1 MQYFTKREIEQ
12 MKATAQKMSYPSYD
26 DYSRFLDN
34 EMDYYVSNG
43 INYNSNNKYY
53 NKLLEVSSILNDEIF
68 EASKEINN
76 NMYDKNEVQKITDTI
91 YKEYG
96 LDSVNCVY
104 YILSKCSKHEQQHI
118 KKYIDLVKMNYN
130 K

>member
-12 MKATAQKMSYPSYD
+12 MKATAKKMNYPSYD

-76 NMYDKNEVQKITDTI
+76 NMYDNNEVQKITDTI
-91 YKEYG
+91 
-96 LDSVNCVY
+96 
-104 YILSKCSKHEQQHI
+104 
-118 KKYIDLVKMNYN
+118 
-130 K
+130 